1 MERTQKKNTIGF
13 EFERD
18 GVMPTLKEAISFLVN
33 DLKIKDT
40 EVHSVYLD
48 LTGKTFFVKFIDETT
63 LKEVTLR
70 LKETEPFKYA
80 NGKVVQVRV
89 AAADGFFRYV
99 RLFNLPPEV
108 TDSDITK
115 VMAKYGT
122 VRQMIREKLPLELG
136 FDAFSGTRGV
146 HMEVKTEI
154 PPSLFIGH
162 YKCRIFYDGLRNRCF
177 VCRQEGHVKA
187 ACPSKA
193 SASRA
198 TGESGSSS
206 EVQGVT
212 EHVENLIVPL
222 NVAVEDP
229 IVPNGT
235 VPSIEDSNFL
245 KEIAFGEDFE
255 DELGK
260 EYGENESEKEWTT
273 AKKRGRQQKDKQEES
288 GSDSSEPG
296 KSKVSRTPS
305 LLKLQSEYNRK
316 LRSGMPK

>member
-13 EFERD
+13 EFGRD

-48 LTGKTFFVKFIDETT
+48 LTDKTFFVKFIDETT

-198 TGESGSSS
+198 TELTIKFLSQH
-206 EVQGVT
+206 VQSLTLECERKSPEQQQQPTNQPAPAVAQSTTETKGVYDDAT
-212 EHVENLIVPL
+212 CISQTNPRNRFKTPPL
-222 NVAVEDP
+222 RKEGVRRRQAPVTRPPATDD
-229 IVPNGT
+229 NG
-235 VPSIEDSNFL
+235 DD
-245 KEIAFGEDFE
+245 G
-255 DELGK
+255 
-260 EYGENESEKEWTT
+260 
-273 AKKRGRQQKDKQEES
+273 
-288 GSDSSEPG
+288 
-296 KSKVSRTPS
+296 
-305 LLKLQSEYNRK
+305 
-316 LRSGMPK
+316 

>member
-13 EFERD
+13 EFGRD

-193 SASRA
+193 WASRG
-198 TGESGSSS
+198 T
-206 EVQGVT
+206 
-212 EHVENLIVPL
+212 VPL
-222 NVAVEDP
+222 NAAVEDP

-245 KEIAFGEDFE
+245 KEIAFDREIGYALSR
-255 DELGK
+255 ELPA
-260 EYGENESEKEWTT
+260 WIRITVHC
-273 AKKRGRQQKDKQEES
+273 RRRQ
-288 GSDSSEPG
+288 
-296 KSKVSRTPS
+296 
-305 LLKLQSEYNRK
+305 
-316 LRSGMPK
+316 